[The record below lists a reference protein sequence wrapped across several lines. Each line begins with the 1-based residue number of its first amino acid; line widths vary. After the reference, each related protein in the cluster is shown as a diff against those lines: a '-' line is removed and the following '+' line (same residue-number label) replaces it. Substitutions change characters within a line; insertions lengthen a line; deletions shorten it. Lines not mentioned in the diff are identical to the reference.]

1 MRRIVAPEARVEWQR
16 LDPIEIVGT
25 MRIGGADD
33 HIVELEGRN
42 SLSSGGMINDGQLVS
57 GPHFDRPQLQLKE
70 RTDADDGP
78 SVILVSPGHDGFRGP
93 VLLRQTR
100 WAEDHLDCFILLGT
114 HGHRPY
120 VVEIR
125 ARSLIAKPIDHV
137 SRAHAFDPSR
147 GTRLYVSD
155 DSRRSRRPVA
165 EENINKKDKR

>member
-70 RTDADDGP
+70 RTDAYDRP
-78 SVILVSPGHDGFRGP
+78 SVIFVPPGHDGFSNPLFLG
-93 VLLRQTR
+93 QTGR
-100 WAEDHLDCFILLGT
+100 AENYMVWLFLLGAN
-114 HGHRPY
+114 G
-120 VVEIR
+120 
-125 ARSLIAKPIDHV
+125 
-137 SRAHAFDPSR
+137 
-147 GTRLYVSD
+147 
-155 DSRRSRRPVA
+155 
-165 EENINKKDKR
+165 